1 MSFGSVFL
9 WIQHEPIHFFQS
21 HGLDQWCQAAFW
33 NTSAKSPTWLEFMP
47 NVSVHGTFRPNGSEW
62 HSVLAPESW
71 YFPSGT
77 KNGLLENPT
86 CPLYK
91 TYNNSICSVCS
102 WLFMYFQVFPIAM
115 FDCWMV
121 VASLKWLRYFIVV
134 HIRLFGFTTSSI
146 SKSRSLSMG
155 ILGWSSSIFI
165 PIHWVI
171 VQAARFEFP

>member
-1 MSFGSVFL
+1 MSCPLHWARRVPLVGNWRMPAVRTPGFSSQRWAVKFAGNLFRTFWCFKHVYTHKLMSFRSVFL

-77 KNGLLENPT
+77 KNGWKIPHFHYIKLITTPFVAYVHVFSGISHCHVWLLDG
-86 CPLYK
+86 
-91 TYNNSICSVCS
+91 S
-102 WLFMYFQVFPIAM
+102 
-115 FDCWMV
+115 
-121 VASLKWLRYFIVV
+121 
-134 HIRLFGFTTSSI
+134 
-146 SKSRSLSMG
+146 G
-155 ILGWSSSIFI
+155 I
-165 PIHWVI
+165 PEVT
-171 VQAARFEFP
+171 